1 MKNRRKRRDERKS
14 GEEEGKEE
22 RKSGEEEGVQIIL

>member
-1 MKNRRKRRDERKS
+1 VVVDGERS

-22 RKSGEEEGVQIIL
+22 EKKVALQRMDG